1 MSTYPESKIKLWNTL
16 AVGRLHHVSLE
27 VHIRDLLVSLN
38 ELLADLLDGVEVI
51 VQLDKPHLAVRA
63 SAYFSDVVEVLH
75 RKALALELVFSPLVC
90 LLLALWLQG
99 RGREDNRLVGT
110 LCGRAGG
117 RDRQLD

>member
-1 MSTYPESKIKLWNTL
+1 M
-16 AVGRLHHVSLE
+16 AVGSLHHVSLE
-27 VHIRDLLVSLN
+27 VHIRDLLVSLD
-38 ELLADLLDGVEVI
+38 ELLANLFDGVEVI
-51 VQLDKPHLAVRA
+51 VQLDKPNLAVRA

-75 RKALALELVFSPLVC
+75 RKALTLELVFSPLVC
-90 LLLALWLQG
+90 FLLALWLQG